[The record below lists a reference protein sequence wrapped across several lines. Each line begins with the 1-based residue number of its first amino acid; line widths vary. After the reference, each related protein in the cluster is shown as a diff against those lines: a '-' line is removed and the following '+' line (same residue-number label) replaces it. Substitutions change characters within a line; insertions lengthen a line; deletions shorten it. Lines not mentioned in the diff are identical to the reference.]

1 MNYINQM
8 EPLIEKEER
17 DAVNEYMAS
26 GAWITEHVKTKQF
39 AAMVAEYTGAKYG
52 FILSNGTVTLT
63 TALWACGVEK
73 GDEVLVP
80 DYTMVASANAAILM
94 GCEIRFV
101 DIRREN
107 LCMDFD
113 LMVKSITRRTK
124 AVILVTINGRY
135 PENIESFVEY
145 CKQNGIAL
153 IEDAAQSL
161 GSFYK
166 GKHLGTF
173 GDVGSFSFSMPKI
186 ITTGQGGA
194 LVTNNAD
201 IAERIQKLRDFGRER
216 PGADHYLTQGWN
228 FKFTDLQAVIGIEQM
243 KKVPR
248 RVERKKQIG
257 KLYEKYLREISGI
270 ELIPTNY
277 ENTAPWFYEV
287 LIEDRL
293 GLKSYLKDKGIGTRE
308 FYPALHTEPVFA
320 RKNEHFPIAESIAK
334 KGLWLPSAV
343 QLTDNQVKY
352 ICENIKTY
360 MEKKE

>member
-39 AAMVAEYTGAKYG
+39 AAMVAEYTGVKYG

-173 GDVGSFSFSMPKI
+173 GDVGSFSFSMPK
-186 ITTGQGGA
+186 
-194 LVTNNAD
+194 
-201 IAERIQKLRDFGRER
+201 
-216 PGADHYLTQGWN
+216 
-228 FKFTDLQAVIGIEQM
+228 
-243 KKVPR
+243 
-248 RVERKKQIG
+248 
-257 KLYEKYLREISGI
+257 
-270 ELIPTNY
+270 NY
-277 ENTAPWFYEV
+277 N
-287 LIEDRL
+287 D
-293 GLKSYLKDKGIGTRE
+293 GTRWSIGHQQCR
-308 FYPALHTEPVFA
+308 YSG
-320 RKNEHFPIAESIAK
+320 KNSEITGFWQGAPRGRSLLDSRLELQIYRSTSSYRNRADE
-334 KGLWLPSAV
+334 KGP
-343 QLTDNQVKY
+343 QKGG
-352 ICENIKTY
+352 
-360 MEKKE
+360 KKEANRKII